1 MELVSNPLYKPCLI
15 ANRDD
20 GARLDVVA
28 DGFLEGNTE
37 SVVFDV
43 MVFNP
48 LAPSHKNS
56 PQDNAFL
63 SAKLENKAKFE
74 SGNSK
79 YHRSTCSIAS
89 LLVTLQL
96 WVGAKRNEINA
107 LFSGT

>member
-56 PQDNAFL
+56 PQDNGL
-63 SAKLENKAKFE
+63 NLPI
-74 SGNSK
+74 
-79 YHRSTCSIAS
+79 T
-89 LLVTLQL
+89 
-96 WVGAKRNEINA
+96 
-107 LFSGT
+107 FSVSQA